1 MGSSS
6 GRSLCYISPAHN
18 FVIGKGYGLSR
29 LLPGHVTKARARTYW
44 EKAGLHGNGETE
56 LARLMRAALAGDE
69 RAYTE
74 FLRRAACLVRGFA
87 RRKVVQGGIDPED
100 IVQETLLAVHMK
112 RHTWRDDA
120 PVTPWL
126 YAIARYKLIDAFRH
140 RGRRV
145 EIEIGEIAETFAQPE
160 PETVS
165 DREIGR
171 VLETLAPGQR
181 SVVAAVSVDGL
192 SISETAKSLGMT
204 ETAVRV
210 ALHRGLTAIAQRFGR
225 H

>member
-1 MGSSS
+1 VDG
-6 GRSLCYISPAHN
+6 
-18 FVIGKGYGLSR
+18 
-29 LLPGHVTKARARTYW
+29 TD
-44 EKAGLHGNGETE
+44 ETE

-87 RRKVVQGGIDPED
+87 RRKVVQGAIDPED
-100 IVQETLLAVHMK
+100 IVQETLLAIHMK

-126 YAIARYKLIDAFRH
+126 YAIARHKLIDAFRH

-145 EIEIGEIAETFAQPE
+145 EVEIGEIPETFAEPE
-160 PETVS
+160 PETIR
-165 DREIGR
+165 DREIR
-171 VLETLAPGQR
+171 RALETLAPGQR

-210 ALHRGLTAIAQRFGR
+210 SLHRGLTAIAQRVGR

>member
-1 MGSSS
+1 MD
-6 GRSLCYISPAHN
+6 
-18 FVIGKGYGLSR
+18 
-29 LLPGHVTKARARTYW
+29 
-44 EKAGLHGNGETE
+44 GNGETE
-56 LARLMRAALAGDE
+56 LARLMRAAIAGDE

-100 IVQETLLAVHMK
+100 IVQETLLAIHIK

-126 YAIARYKLIDAFRH
+126 YAIARYKLIDAFRR

-145 EIEIGEIAETFAQPE
+145 EIEIGEIMETFAEPE
-160 PETVS
+160 RETVS
-165 DREIGR
+165 ERDIGR

-181 SVVAAVSVDGL
+181 SVVAAVSVEGL

>member
-1 MGSSS
+1 
-6 GRSLCYISPAHN
+6 LD
-18 FVIGKGYGLSR
+18 
-29 LLPGHVTKARARTYW
+29 GHD
-44 EKAGLHGNGETE
+44 ETE
-56 LARLMRAALAGDE
+56 LAWLLRAALAGDE

-87 RRKVVQGGIDPED
+87 RRKMVRGGIDPED
-100 IVQETLLAVHMK
+100 IVQETLLAIHMK
-112 RHTWRDDA
+112 RHTWRNDA

-126 YAIARYKLIDAFRH
+126 YAIARYKFIDAFRR

-145 EIEIGEIAETFAQPE
+145 EIEIGEITEIFAEPE
-160 PETVS
+160 RETVS
-165 DREIGR
+165 ERDIGR
-171 VLETLAPGQR
+171 VLETLAPRQR

>member
-1 MGSSS
+1 MD
-6 GRSLCYISPAHN
+6 
-18 FVIGKGYGLSR
+18 
-29 LLPGHVTKARARTYW
+29 
-44 EKAGLHGNGETE
+44 GNDETE
-56 LARLMRAALAGDE
+56 LAGLMRAALAGDE

-74 FLRRAACLVRGFA
+74 FLRRAACLVRSFA

-126 YAIARYKLIDAFRH
+126 YAIARYKLIDAFRR

-145 EIEIGEIAETFAQPE
+145 EIEIGEITETFAEPE

>member
-1 MGSSS
+1 
-6 GRSLCYISPAHN
+6 LD
-18 FVIGKGYGLSR
+18 
-29 LLPGHVTKARARTYW
+29 
-44 EKAGLHGNGETE
+44 GNDETE

-69 RAYTE
+69 RAHTD
-74 FLRRAACLVRGFA
+74 A
-87 RRKVVQGGIDPED
+87 RRKVGQGGIDPED
-100 IVQETLLAVHMK
+100 IVQETLLAVHIK

-126 YAIARYKLIDAFRH
+126 YAIARYKLIDAFRR

-145 EIEIGEIAETFAQPE
+145 EIELGEITESIAEPE
-160 PETVS
+160 PEIVS

-171 VLETLAPGQR
+171 ALETLAPGQR
-181 SVVAAVSVDGL
+181 SVIAAVLVDGL

-210 ALHRGLTAIAQRFGR
+210 ALHRGLTAIAQRVGR